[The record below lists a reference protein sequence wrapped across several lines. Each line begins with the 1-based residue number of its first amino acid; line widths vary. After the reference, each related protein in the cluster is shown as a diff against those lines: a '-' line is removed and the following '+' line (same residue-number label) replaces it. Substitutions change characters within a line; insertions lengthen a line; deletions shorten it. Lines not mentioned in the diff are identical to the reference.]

1 MQKTILV
8 SLSRLA
14 VLAGVLCLLGTGIA
28 AAGHV
33 HAGDAGV
40 RHECGP
46 CAAGLVQPALGVTRT
61 PASSVPQAAA
71 SLADRTHPIIRSVRH
86 AVAPSRAP
94 PSLA

>member
-1 MQKTILV
+1 MQERTFTFLG
-8 SLSRLA
+8 RLA
-14 VLAGVLCLLGTGIA
+14 VLAGVLCLLGAGIV

-46 CAAGLVQPALGVTRT
+46 CAASLVQPALEVTRT
-61 PASSVPQAAA
+61 PAHVVPHAATA
-71 SLADRTHPIIRSVRH
+71 FADRSQPIVRSVRYS
-86 AVAPSRAP
+86 VAPSRAP

>member
-1 MQKTILV
+1 MILA

-14 VLAGVLCLLGTGIA
+14 MLAGVLCLLGTGIA

-46 CAAGLVQPALGVTRT
+46 CAASLVQPALGVART
-61 PASSVPQAAA
+61 PASSIPQAAA
-71 SLADRTHPIIRSVRH
+71 SFADRTQPIIRSVRY

>member
-1 MQKTILV
+1 MQKTILA
-8 SLSRLA
+8 SPGRLA

-46 CAAGLVQPALGVTRT
+46 CALGFVQPALGVTRT
-61 PASSVPQAAA
+61 SAHSVPQAAA